1 QLEEREALE
10 YLQKICKAEN
20 IVADQKVVARIF
32 ELSEGDLRRAVNY
45 LQVAATSSKSGKL
58 DAAYLD
64 KIAPENDGENVR
76 DMVKTAL
83 DGNFIKAREIM
94 YELMGKRGVSGR
106 EIVRTANREVVKMS
120 ELDTHKQVEVIR
132 LLGEYDFRL
141 SQGANEDIQLSAML
155 AQFCLLGSK

>member
-1 QLEEREALE
+1 ML
-10 YLQKICKAEN
+10 
-20 IVADQKVVARIF
+20 
-32 ELSEGDLRRAVNY
+32 
-45 LQVAATSSKSGKL
+45 
-58 DAAYLD
+58 
-64 KIAPENDGENVR
+64 ENDGENVR